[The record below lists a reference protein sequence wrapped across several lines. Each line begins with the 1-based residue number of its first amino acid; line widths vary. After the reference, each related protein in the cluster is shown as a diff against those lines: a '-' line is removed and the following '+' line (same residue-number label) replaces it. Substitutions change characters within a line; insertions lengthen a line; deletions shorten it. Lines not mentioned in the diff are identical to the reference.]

1 MWCRGTEK
9 GLIVIDYS
17 FENIS
22 YNVEFGD
29 YHNNDKGIS
38 DWDFKMYDS
47 DGNVLETYPVDVQ
60 YASAVSPGH
69 KSSGQMAYAL
79 NNSDNYIEAEYHD
92 NIFEGSDFTIGLI
105 W

>member
-1 MWCRGTEK
+1 MAGISLPEK
-9 GLIVIDYS
+9 GIL
-17 FENIS
+17 
-22 YNVEFGD
+22 
-29 YHNNDKGIS
+29 

-79 NNSDNYIEAEYHD
+79 
-92 NIFEGSDFTIGLI
+92 TLI
-105 W
+105 

>member
-1 MWCRGTEK
+1 MIIAVAGTGYV
-9 GLIVIDYS
+9 GLSIATLLAQHNTVDYS

-29 YHNNDKGIS
+29 YHNNEKGIS

-79 NNSDNYIEAEYHD
+79 
-92 NIFEGSDFTIGLI
+92 TLI
-105 W
+105 